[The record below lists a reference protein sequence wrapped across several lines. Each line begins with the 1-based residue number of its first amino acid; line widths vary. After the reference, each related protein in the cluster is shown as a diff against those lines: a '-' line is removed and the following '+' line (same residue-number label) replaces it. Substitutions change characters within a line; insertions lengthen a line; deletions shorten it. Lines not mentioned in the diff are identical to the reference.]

1 MTYALF
7 TWQRIVLYVSHL
19 YRNSVIDTQILV
31 DYYKC
36 VTKNIV
42 NIKTGKIIFDQN
54 CDHAPLNCF
63 VN

>member
-1 MTYALF
+1 M
-7 TWQRIVLYVSHL
+7 
-19 YRNSVIDTQILV
+19 IDNQILV

-42 NIKTGKIIFDQN
+42 NIKTGKIIFDRN